1 MKLGIF
7 GGTFDPVH
15 YGHLIL
21 VESCRQELGL
31 DSVRLIPAGQPPHK
45 TPDGMTD
52 GHTRADMLQLAVS
65 GYPELVVDR
74 REIRRVGKS
83 FTVDTLRE
91 FKAEHPHDELYFLMG
106 ADSIRDL
113 TTWKDPEGILDL
125 ATVVGVNRLGIAAPT
140 VSKMAEWIGESMAS
154 RIQIVE
160 IPGCDISA
168 TDLRRR
174 ISQGRTLRFLT
185 PRAVEAFINECR
197 LYQIPAKSE

>member
-21 VESCRQELGL
+21 VECCRQELGL

-52 GHTRADMLQLAVS
+52 GHTRADMLNFAVS
-65 GYPELVVDR
+65 GCPDLVIDR
-74 REIRRVGKS
+74 REIRRSGKS
-83 FTVDTLRE
+83 YTVETLRE
-91 FKAEHPHDELYFLMG
+91 FKAEFPDDELFFLMG

-113 TTWKDPEGILDL
+113 LTWKDPEIILEL
-125 ATVVGVNRLGIAAPT
+125 ATVVGVNRPGIAAPT
-140 VSKMAEWIGESMAS
+140 VEQMSKWIGESMAS
-154 RIQIVE
+154 KIRIVQ
-160 IPGCDISA
+160 IPGCDLSA

-174 ISQGRTLRFLT
+174 VHEGQGLRFMT
-185 PRAVEAFINECR
+185 PKAVEAFIAECR
-197 LYQIPAKSE
+197 LYLPASK

>member
-21 VESCRQELGL
+21 VECCRQELGL

-52 GHTRADMLQLAVS
+52 GHTRADMLKLAVS
-65 GYPELVVDR
+65 GCPDLIVDR
-74 REIRRVGKS
+74 REIRRTGKS
-83 FTVDTLRE
+83 YTVETLRE
-91 FKAEHPHDELYFLMG
+91 FKAEFPDDELFFLMG

-113 TTWKDPEGILDL
+113 LTWKDPEKILDL
-125 ATVVGVNRLGIAAPT
+125 ATVVGVNRPGVAAP
-140 VSKMAEWIGESMAS
+140 SIKQMSDWIGESMAS
-154 RIQIVE
+154 KIQIVQ
-160 IPGCDISA
+160 IPGCDLSA

-174 ISQGRTLRFLT
+174 VSNGQGLRFMT
-185 PRAVEAFINECR
+185 PKAVEAFIAECR
-197 LYQIPAKSE
+197 LYLPASK